1 MKADAPM
8 TESKWAQNIT
18 VRFGK
23 DSGVDE
29 PDGFKDLQ
37 VGDKV
42 SIELTGKITGIT
54 KNDGSSS
61 FDLEMSEVELES
73 ASEEAKEEK
82 KEPKSM
88 SEHLEK
94 KK

>member
-1 MKADAPM
+1 MKVAEPM

-18 VRFGK
+18 IRFGK

-29 PDGFKDLQ
+29 PDGFEALK

-42 SIELTGKITGIT
+42 NVELTGKITAIS
-54 KNDGSSS
+54 KSDGSSS
-61 FDLEMSEVELES
+61 IDLEMAEVELES